1 MSQQTHSKLR
11 ARPRRARELTR
22 LFGLFFVLAAGASAA
37 FLLAGCGSS
46 HATSAGGGP
55 SVNRRATAVLR
66 ELASC
71 VRAHG
76 LSDFPDPR
84 VGSDGVP
91 RFPDSA
97 PRVPVATQQAC
108 RAIAAQIPPQYT
120 STTAVSSSD
129 YQKLLQLARC
139 IRTHGIADWPDPNAL
154 GEFPI
159 NTRIELGG
167 KHLFVPA
174 VHACARLNPNP
185 SGGINVVRAHPAP

>member
-1 MSQQTHSKLR
+1 MGERTDSK
-11 ARPRRARELTR
+11 RRARSLR
-22 LFGLFFVLAAGASAA
+22 GIDLLRMLAFVSVLAIGASAT
-37 FLLAGCGSS
+37 FLVAGCGAPGSINRG
-46 HATSAGGGP
+46 TG
-55 SVNRRATAVLR
+55 SVDQRATEVLR
-66 ELASC
+66 SLARC

-76 LSDFPDPR
+76 LPAFPDPQ

-108 RAIAAQIPPQYT
+108 RAIAARIPPQYT
-120 STTAVSSSD
+120 STTAVSNVD

-159 NTRIELGG
+159 NTRIEQGG
-167 KHLFVPA
+167 KRLFVPA

-185 SGGINVVRAHPAP
+185 NGGIHVVRARPAP